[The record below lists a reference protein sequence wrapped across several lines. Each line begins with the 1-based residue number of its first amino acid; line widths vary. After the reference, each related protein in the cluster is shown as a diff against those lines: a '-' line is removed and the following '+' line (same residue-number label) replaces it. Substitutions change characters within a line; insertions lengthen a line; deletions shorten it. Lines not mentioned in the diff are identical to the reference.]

1 VWLPKRNLEN
11 SELIL
16 QILILLAASGKRFQ
30 QTNFIYFLYLRLY
43 THPLLLAPGHSPGP
57 KFPGMSPMNRLLQSW
72 VTQQSETRPDAPA
85 IIMGN
90 EALTYGQLEIASNQ
104 LAHLLREAGCRQGD
118 RVCILLPKSPASIV
132 SMIGIL
138 KAGCMHVP
146 IDTATPA
153 ARIRHIFDSC
163 ENRWILAGGR
173 VGPLLDELLSADDLR
188 SRISIGWLDTLPPDA
203 KRFAPAFTGVD
214 MNAAPSDSI
223 PQQRTADEG
232 SHILFTSG
240 STGVPKGVVI
250 THSNVATFVAWA
262 LKHYRIDHTDRFSGH
277 TPFHFDLSTFDIF
290 GAITAGAQLHLVPT
304 ETALLPPKLAAF
316 IRDSELTQWFSVPSV
331 LNYLAKFNAVQQ
343 NDFPSLRRVLW
354 CGEVL
359 PTPALMYW
367 MDRLPNVCFSN
378 LYGPTE
384 ATIASSYYDVAVR
397 PADPKEQIPIGT
409 ACDGEEL
416 LVLDEKL
423 QPVPPREIGDLYIA
437 GGGLSPGYWRD
448 PQKTAGVFLN
458 VPQNGNLPT
467 RLYRT
472 GDLAWQDK
480 DGVIYFVGR
489 ADTQIKVRGYRIE
502 LGEIE
507 TALNSM
513 PKLQESA
520 VVAIPT
526 DNFGGWMICCAFVV
540 RPRTA
545 ATLNELREH
554 LNKLVPTYMFP
565 ARWAAYEALPK
576 NANGK
581 IDRPLLKQRFAQGE
595 TELTGQRP
603 SSISDAEVTQQ
614 GATVTPKSRVS
625 QV

>member
-1 VWLPKRNLEN
+1 
-11 SELIL
+11 
-16 QILILLAASGKRFQ
+16 
-30 QTNFIYFLYLRLY
+30 
-43 THPLLLAPGHSPGP
+43 
-57 KFPGMSPMNRLLQSW
+57 MNRLLQSW
-72 VTQQSETRPDAPA
+72 VTQQAETRPDATA
-85 IIMGN
+85 VVMGT
-90 EALTYGQLEIASNQ
+90 EKLTYGQLETSSNQ
-104 LAHLLREAGCRQGD
+104 LAHLLEQSGCKQGD
-118 RVCILLPKSPASIV
+118 RVCILMPKSPAAIV

-153 ARIRHIFDSC
+153 ARIRHIFESC
-163 ENRWILAGGR
+163 DNRWILAGGR
-173 VGPLLDELLSADDLR
+173 VTPLLEELLADDPLR
-188 SRISIGWLDTLPPDA
+188 ARTSIGWLDPKSPSATNFTPEFSRADLDAASPD
-203 KRFAPAFTGVD
+203 
-214 MNAAPSDSI
+214 SL
-223 PQQRTADEG
+223 PQQCTPDQG

-262 LKHYRIDHTDRFSGH
+262 LKHYGIDHTDRFSGH

-290 GAITAGAQLHLVPT
+290 GTITAGAQLHLVPT
-304 ETALLPPKLAAF
+304 ETALLPPKLAEF

-331 LNYLAKFNAVQQ
+331 LNYLAKFNAVKQ

-367 MDRLPNVCFSN
+367 MERLPKALFSN

-384 ATIASSYYDVAVR
+384 ATIASSFYDVTVC
-397 PADPKEQIPIGT
+397 PLDPKSAIPIGK
-409 ACDGEEL
+409 ACDGEQL

-423 QPVPPREIGDLYIA
+423 QPVPAREIGNLYIA
-437 GGGLSPGYWRD
+437 GAGLSPGYWRD
-448 PQKTAGVFLN
+448 PEKTAAAFLSQ
-458 VPQNGNLPT
+458 PHNGDPVA

-472 GDLAWQDK
+472 GDLAWQDE
-480 DGVIYFVGR
+480 DGLIYFVGR

-513 PKLQESA
+513 GKLQECA

-526 DNFGGWMICCAFVV
+526 DNFGGWMICCAYVV
-540 RPRTA
+540 RA
-545 ATLNELREH
+545 GDDVSLNALREH
-554 LNKLVPTYMFP
+554 LKKLVPNYMFP
-565 ARWAAYEALPK
+565 ARWMAYDALPK

-581 IDRPLLKQRFAQGE
+581 IDRPRLKERF
-595 TELTGQRP
+595 
-603 SSISDAEVTQQ
+603 TQNE
-614 GATVTPKSRVS
+614 ADPAAPKSSGTAKESPQEPPPSLSKGLGVTG
-625 QV
+625 